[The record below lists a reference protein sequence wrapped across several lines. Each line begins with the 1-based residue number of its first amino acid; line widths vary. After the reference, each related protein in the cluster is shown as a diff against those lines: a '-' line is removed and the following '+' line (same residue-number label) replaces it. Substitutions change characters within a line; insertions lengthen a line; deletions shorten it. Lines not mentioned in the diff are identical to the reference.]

1 MKKVHLLF
9 LVLTLLCVGCGG
21 DQFGSSASAA
31 ADAGPDSPTA
41 VQPQQPDAES
51 FGGSAGAVGVH
62 HSSGGSAG
70 ASIAQG
76 GFAGSAAFDAGSGG
90 TSSGGAGGVP
100 AGGASADS
108 GHDTC
113 KTGAMRCSD
122 SQPEVCANG
131 EWFSS
136 GSACSGSTPVC
147 LEGRCV
153 ECSPGEER
161 CMDSTQPGKC
171 DATGTMVAN
180 GAACTGTTP
189 QCLDN
194 TCVACDGSNV
204 KTAGYCP
211 DCGGLECCKTSTA
224 TPGAIG
230 SCGCQTFN
238 GCE

>member
-1 MKKVHLLF
+1 MRRIHL
-9 LVLTLLCVGCGG
+9 VWALLCAGCGG
-21 DQFGSSASAA
+21 DQFGASAHGVEDA
-31 ADAGPDSPTA
+31 GSDGSPRTTVQPSQADA
-41 VQPQQPDAES
+41 E
-51 FGGSAGAVGVH
+51 
-62 HSSGGSAG
+62 SSGGSAG
-70 ASIAQG
+70 AVALHHSSGGSSVGAGGSVSQG
-76 GFAGSAAFDAGSGG
+76 GSSGSSGAAGGGG
-90 TSSGGAGGVP
+90 TSSGGGGAQ
-100 AGGASADS
+100 AGGAPSDGGTDA
-108 GHDTC
+108 C
-113 KTGAMRCSD
+113 ETGATRCSGT
-122 SQPEVCANG
+122 QPQVCASG
-131 EWFSS
+131 AWFDS
-136 GSACSGSTPVC
+136 GSACSGDTPVC

-161 CMDSTQPGKC
+161 CMGPTQPGKC
-171 DATGTMVAN
+171 DSTGTMVAS
-180 GAACTGTTP
+180 GSACSGTTP